1 MAVKQIWMSQD
12 TQKKSRY
19 GLHTLG
25 GILGIAAL
33 VLVGGGTVL
42 GFYMGWPVKLL
53 SLVLCLGVTVLVAVL
68 AVGLGRRSVG
78 DTAVFS

>member
-1 MAVKQIWMSQD
+1 MAVKQIRMSQD

-33 VLVGGGTVL
+33 ALVLVGGGTVL

-53 SLVLCLGVTVLVAVL
+53 PLVLCLGVTVL

-78 DTAVFS
+78 DTTVFS